1 MINEMV
7 DFDHI
12 PSKRHVICITVY
24 SILVMRNSFHSILQP
39 WEFFYATLWDAILHG
54 IGWH

>member
-7 DFDHI
+7 DFNHI
-12 PSKRHVICITVY
+12 PYVICITVY
-24 SILVMRNSFHSILQP
+24 SILVMLDSFHSILQP

-54 IGWH
+54 IGWR